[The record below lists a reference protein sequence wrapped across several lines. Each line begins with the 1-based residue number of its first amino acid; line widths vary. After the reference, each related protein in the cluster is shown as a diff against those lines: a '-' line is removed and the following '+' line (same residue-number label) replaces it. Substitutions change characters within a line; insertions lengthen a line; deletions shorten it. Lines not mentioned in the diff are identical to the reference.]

1 VEYKCLLLLEFDF
14 VARSGSFQF
23 SRRTL
28 LGAGLFAG
36 TTLLIKACDTTPT
49 QTSAGGGTG
58 EGGRTDLIV
67 TTFAGSWEQLYRDVI
82 VPAFQSAGGGSA
94 NLVTMVSLE
103 QVAQLTAAP
112 QNPPFDVALIDEG
125 PFNAASK
132 ELFVPIPVEM
142 ISNYDQV
149 APQLLSPDG
158 WAPTTGL
165 QVIGLA
171 YNPSEITTPPT
182 SWEDLYDPQFQ
193 GRVSMQ
199 GMQTTQG
206 TSVMVQLAK
215 LRGGSESNIEP
226 AFEALEQ
233 ELKPNLAGLAANSGA
248 LATLFQQGEIALAPH
263 DLNNVMAL
271 KARGVDIEWVAP
283 QEGAIAMRPSQQIV
297 ANTTADLAAAAAFID
312 ASLSL
317 EVQTAM
323 SQEPYNF
330 LPVNRNV
337 ELTGLLAEKFGS
349 TLDEAL
355 GNLVFLDWS
364 QINPNRSEWIER
376 FDRAIQL

>member
-1 VEYKCLLLLEFDF
+1 MTRNQTFHL
-14 VARSGSFQF
+14 

-36 TTLLIKACDTTPT
+36 TSLLIKACDTTPT
-49 QTSAGGGTG
+49 ASNGGG
-58 EGGRTDLIV
+58 ESGGRSDLVV

-82 VPAFQSAGGGSA
+82 VPAYQASAGGSA

-103 QVAQLTAAP
+103 QVAQLTASP
-112 QNPPFDVALIDEG
+112 QSPPFDVALIDEG
-125 PFNAASK
+125 PFNSASK
-132 ELFVPIPVEM
+132 DLFVPLPPDLL
-142 ISNYDQV
+142 SNYDQV
-149 APQLLSPDG
+149 APELLSADG
-158 WAPTTGL
+158 WAPTTGI

-171 YNPSEITTPPT
+171 YNPSQVSTPPT
-182 SWEDLYDPQFQ
+182 SWEDLYDPQYR

-215 LRGGSESNIEP
+215 LRGGSESDIEP
-226 AFEALEQ
+226 AFQALNQ
-233 ELKPNLAGLAANSGA
+233 ELRPNLAGLAANSGA
-248 LATLFQQGEIALAPH
+248 LATLFQQGEIVLAPH

-271 KARGVDIEWVAP
+271 QARGVDIEWVAP
-283 QEGAIAMRPSQQIV
+283 QEGAIAMRPSQQVV
-297 ANTTADLAAAAAFID
+297 ANTTANLESAAAFVD

-323 SQEPYNF
+323 AQAPYNF

-337 ELTGLLAEKFGS
+337 QLSGILAEKFGS

-355 GNLVFLDWS
+355 STLVFLDWS
-364 QINPNRSEWIER
+364 QINPSRAEWIER
-376 FDRAIQL
+376 FDREIQA

>member
-1 VEYKCLLLLEFDF
+1 MVRET
-14 VARSGSFQF
+14 SFRF

-36 TTLLIKACDTTPT
+36 TSLLIKACDTTPN
-49 QTSAGGGTG
+49 QGAANGGG
-58 EGGRTDLIV
+58 GGRSDLIV

-82 VPAFQSAGGGSA
+82 VPAFREAGGSGA

-125 PFNAASK
+125 PFNSASK
-132 ELFVPIPVEM
+132 DLFVPLPIDMV
-142 ISNYDQV
+142 SNYDQV
-149 APQLLSPDG
+149 VPELLSPDG
-158 WAPTTGL
+158 WAPPTGI

-171 YNPSEITTPPT
+171 YNPNEVSTPPT
-182 SWEDLYDPQFQ
+182 SWEDLYDPQFR
-193 GRVSMQ
+193 GRMSMQ

-215 LRGGSESNIEP
+215 LRGGGESNIEP
-226 AFEALEQ
+226 AFEALDQ
-233 ELKPNLAGLAANSGA
+233 EIKPNLAGLAANSGA
-248 LATLFQQGEIALAPH
+248 LATLFQQGEIVLAPH

-297 ANTTADLAAAAAFID
+297 ANTTADLAAAAAFIN
-312 ASLSL
+312 ASLSV

-323 SQEPYNF
+323 AQDPYNF

-337 ELTGLLAEKFGS
+337 ELSGVLAEKFGP
-349 TLDEAL
+349 TLDGAL
-355 GNLVFLDWS
+355 SQLVFLDWS
-364 QINPNRSEWIER
+364 EINPQRAEWIER
-376 FDRAIQL
+376 FDRAIQV

>member
-1 VEYKCLLLLEFDF
+1 MFFELLLLEFDV
-14 VARSGSFQF
+14 VARPGSFQF

-36 TTLLIKACDTTPT
+36 TSLLIKSCTATSTSTSTPT
-49 QTSAGGGTG
+49 
-58 EGGRTDLIV
+58 EGGADGGRSDLIV

-82 VPAFQSAGGGSA
+82 VPAFQAAGGGSA
-94 NLVTMVSLE
+94 NLVAMVSLE

-132 ELFVPIPVEM
+132 ELFVPVPVEM

-158 WAPTTGL
+158 WAPTTGI
-165 QVIGLA
+165 QVVGLA
-171 YNPSEITTPPT
+171 YNPSEVSSPPT
-182 SWEDLYDPQFQ
+182 SWEDLYDPQYK

-215 LRGGSESNIEP
+215 LRGGSEADIEP
-226 AFEALEQ
+226 AFEALEK

-248 LATLFQQGEIALAPH
+248 LATLFQQGEIVLAPH
-263 DLNNVMAL
+263 DLTNVMAL

-283 QEGAIAMRPSQQIV
+283 KEGAIAVRPSQQIV
-297 ANTTADLAAAAAFID
+297 ANTTADLAAAAAFIN

-323 SQEPYNF
+323 AQEPYNF

-337 ELTGLLAEKFGS
+337 ELTGLLAEKFGP

-355 GNLVFLDWS
+355 STLVFLDWS
-364 QINPNRSEWIER
+364 QINPNRAEWIER
-376 FDRAIQL
+376 FDEAIQL

>member
-1 VEYKCLLLLEFDF
+1 MAKDQI
-14 VARSGSFQF
+14 FQF

-36 TTLLIKACDTTPT
+36 TSLLIKACNTTPT
-49 QTSAGGGTG
+49 ASNGGDAGGG
-58 EGGRTDLIV
+58 GRSDLVV

-82 VPAFQSAGGGSA
+82 VPAYQSATGGSA

-112 QNPPFDVALIDEG
+112 QSPPFDVALIDEG

-132 ELFVPIPVEM
+132 DLFVPVPPELL
-142 ISNYDQV
+142 SNYDQV
-149 APQLLSPDG
+149 VPELRSPDG
-158 WAPTTGL
+158 WAPATGI

-171 YNPSEITTPPT
+171 YNPNEVSTPPT
-182 SWEDLYDPQFQ
+182 SWTDLYDPQYR

-206 TSVMVQLAK
+206 TSVMVQLAR
-215 LRGGSESNIEP
+215 LRGGSEADIEP
-226 AFEALEQ
+226 AFQALQ
-233 ELKPNLAGLAANSGA
+233 QDLRPNLAGLAANSGA

-271 KARGVDIEWVAP
+271 QSRGVEIEWVAP

-297 ANTTADLAAAAAFID
+297 ANTTADLAAAAAFLD

-323 SQEPYNF
+323 AQAPYNF

-337 ELTGLLAEKFGS
+337 ELSGVLAEKFGP
-349 TLDEAL
+349 TLDAAL
-355 GNLVFLDWS
+355 STLVFLDWS
-364 QINPNRSEWIER
+364 EINPQRSAWIER
-376 FDRAIQL
+376 FDREIQI